1 MKIKSIFLS
10 TLGIIAAVSLAS
22 CKKGETKTIPT
33 PPPAEYDVVE
43 NNDDYDDSISY
54 MLTNARLDLSQTR
67 TIFYVGD
74 DFTSEGL
81 IVNGVFFRYVNG
93 VRDDKTTTIEQ
104 HSYTV
109 DSSGADMGS
118 VGTYPIIVSFRN
130 GDQNIELTYN
140 IEVRTSLFETTPG
153 NEYIAGLSVKF
164 KGTSDVIK
172 TIKYGTSLEIDADS
186 FDIVRIDRKINDDLS
201 FTDTEVPISS
211 DDAKITVDTTGYTD
225 EKRGT
230 YFVYITY
237 QNENKVIIDGKEYDN
252 EVKSFVVINVEDL
265 VTKIEWNSGNDEQY
279 VGELDTSDWL
289 IDVTRESGEVET
301 VEFNSDEFE
310 VTGIGIYKI
319 GEQAAVINYKGATK
333 NGALVT
339 CKVSLYYDVDGD
351 QDIYFVKDLN
361 YGNPNFEAEDTSK
374 EIQLDEDGYLVGMIS
389 KRAKGDKSGDGVTF
403 STKVTIKTSG
413 YLNINCTSGGRM
425 VVYVSSTS
433 QAEPN
438 RGFSIYD
445 PSGEEIKSFE
455 TKDYNTADGFVIDF
469 TEAGTYKLVPT
480 SADVYVFG
488 VILILE

>member
-1 MKIKSIFLS
+1 MKIKSIFLG

-22 CKKGETKTIPT
+22 CKKEGKKTTPT
-33 PPPAEYDVVE
+33 PPPATYDVVE
-43 NNDDYDDSISY
+43 NNEDYDESISY
-54 MLTNARLDLSQTR
+54 VLTNARLDLSNTK

-74 DFTSEGL
+74 DFSSDGL

-104 HSYTV
+104 HSYTI

-118 VGTYPIIVSFRN
+118 VGTYPIIVTFRN
-130 GDQNIELTYN
+130 GDQNIELTYD

-153 NEYIAGLSVKF
+153 LEYIAGLSVKF
-164 KGTSDVIK
+164 KGTQDVIK
-172 TIKYGTSLEIDADS
+172 TIKYGTSLDIDADS
-186 FDIVRIDRKINDDLS
+186 FDFVRIDRKINDDFS
-201 FTDTEVPISS
+201 FTDTEVALDT
-211 DDAKITVDTTGYTD
+211 DDVKIHVDTSGYTD

-237 QNENKVIIDGKEYDN
+237 QNENKITIDGKEYDN

-265 VTKIEWNSGNDEQY
+265 VTKIAWNDGNVDQY

-301 VEFNSDEFE
+301 VKYNSKEFE

-333 NGALVT
+333 NNALVT
-339 CKVSLYYDVDGD
+339 CKVSLLYDVDGD
-351 QDIYFVKDLN
+351 QEIYFIKDLN
-361 YGNPNFEAEDTSK
+361 YGNPTYQTEDTSK
-374 EIQLDEDGYLVGMIS
+374 EIQLDEDGYLIGMIS

-403 STKVTIKTSG
+403 STKATIKTSG
-413 YLNINCTSGGRM
+413 YVNINCTSAGRM
-425 VVYVSSTS
+425 VLYVSSTS

-438 RGFSIYD
+438 RSFSVLD
-445 PSGEEIKSFE
+445 PSGEEIKAFE

-469 TEAGTYKLVPT
+469 TEAGTYKLVST
-480 SADVYVFG
+480 SADIYLFG
-488 VILILE
+488 VILVLE